1 MYFYFKRAVTIKTE
15 KEIRKKSTRGVDGG
29 MRVQILKSL
38 IFYGRPKHN
47 MYENNF
53 QFQGLSLVNNQ

>member
-1 MYFYFKRAVTIKTE
+1 MYFYFKRAVTINTE

-38 IFYGRPKHN
+38 IFCRRPKH